1 MFLSSDTPFSVGG
14 YYKSTHHTINYISNA
29 RCSLELKK
37 YTLFILYS
45 DATIDRCHCPFALHC
60 PSAPKERLPCPCC
73 THFYSIYVH
82 SWIIYMVCS
91 IYQKKNLFLFSRSVE
106 IILPRRQRRLS
117 RTLDLLAGCS
127 VWRKNGI
134 MFSTSA
140 ELMTYL

>member
-1 MFLSSDTPFSVGG
+1 MFLSSDTPFSVGD

-91 IYQKKNLFLFSRSVE
+91 IYQKKIYVLVFKKWIDYFTKEAASFVADIGSAG
-106 IILPRRQRRLS
+106 RLS
-117 RTLDLLAGCS
+117 CLKEKRNN
-127 VWRKNGI
+127 V
-134 MFSTSA
+134 
-140 ELMTYL
+140 